1 MADMKKI
8 ALILLTTLLISS
20 CNEPGSSSV
29 IYSEEYTYIHYTVT
43 RDKSFI
49 ILIYDN
55 HSYLCVPSGGC
66 IHLES
71 CSCKNI
77 NYVKG

>member
-1 MADMKKI
+1 MKKI
-8 ALILLTTLLISS
+8 FFILLLTISIVS
-20 CNEPGSSSV
+20 CNNEPGSSNV
-29 IYSEEYTYIHYTVT
+29 IYSEEYTYIQYIVT
-43 RDKSFI
+43 RDKNFI

-77 NYVKG
+77 NYVKGE